1 MVALMG
7 LSLTA
12 CSDGDDL
19 NTDQYGNEISLNSF
33 GPCPVLRGGTL
44 YFYGVNLDQITEI
57 DIPGADPITAINVIT
72 SGQHSQISIQ
82 VPAEKCDTGLVTL
95 VTAKGGQIKSVT
107 PITYR
112 EDITLSDLYIGQQG
126 NLAGNVGDVVT
137 IKGDYLNLMHGVI
150 FAGNDTV
157 REAEFVTHD
166 RYTIQVKIPES
177 AASGKLILTDL
188 AVEPAELET
197 EDAITITLPTVTK
210 LTPTDPKAGQTITIT
225 GTQLNLI
232 AAVVLPNNVTIEA
245 EDFTTHS
252 ATTIAFNL
260 PETVGDGEV
269 SLTTKSGVQIP
280 AGNIITVV
288 PGDLSTAPA
297 PVKNGKEIT
306 ISGKDLDLVTGIA
319 FPNADGTLK
328 SVAATKVVAVVPET
342 AQEGDITLTLA
353 NGKTVTVAYTLVK
366 PVVTGVNPATVMAG
380 NKIMLRGTDLD
391 LVVSVTFPGESPV
404 TADDAIINATAI
416 GVTVP
421 ASAVGSGCTLN
432 LKNGNTVSVSGL
444 TITAATDPVLS
455 EPAEGVLGENV
466 TVNGKN
472 FNNVEQIFI
481 GETKVTKVIS
491 RGDNAMTFQIP
502 ATVAAGTYDLIF
514 VGPDGTRYVGGKII
528 VNAQEIDL
536 WTGSAGPIAWDGT
549 GTVAIADKA
558 SLLEPGYTLG
568 FDFTPTPGSYYQIRL
583 MGTWWTE
590 LPSFQAIY
598 TDKANNVKEYKESD
612 TGDSFVLTQADIDI
626 IAQQGLLFAGNGLT
640 ITRVYYKK

>member
-288 PGDLSTAPA
+288 PGDLSAAPA

-328 SVAATKVVAVVPET
+328 SVAATKVVAVVPGT
-342 AQEGDITLTLA
+342 AQEGDIALTLA

-366 PVVTGVNPATVMAG
+366 PVVTGVTPATVMAG

-528 VNAQEIDL
+528 VNAPEIDL

-558 SLLEPGYTLG
+558 SLLRPGYTLG